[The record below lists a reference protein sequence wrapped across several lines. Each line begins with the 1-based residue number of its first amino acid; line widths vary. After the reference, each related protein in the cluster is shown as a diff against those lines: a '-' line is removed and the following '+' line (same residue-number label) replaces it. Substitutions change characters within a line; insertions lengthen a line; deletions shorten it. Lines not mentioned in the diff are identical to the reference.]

1 MPVNLSAAWESYRR
15 GDFERAARV
24 GEAALAHDPNQAD
37 ALHLMGLVALRRGDP
52 LRAAA
57 LFDQAVAVRP
67 DEANYHASLAEA
79 CSALGQVDRAIECCQ
94 AACRLKPDR
103 PGYHYNLGLLLMSRG
118 ELDAAI
124 VHFRGAIELK
134 PDFAWAHNNLGN
146 ALLLKG
152 DKAAA
157 LDHLRRAVQLDPNS
171 VQAHSNLGSA
181 LMNLGEPHQALGHYQ
196 EAARLRP
203 DFAGAHNN
211 LGNVF
216 HALGRLDESEACY
229 RAAIRLQP
237 ELVAAHAGLGRVLEE
252 LGELDQAIAA
262 LREALRHEPRN
273 ALVLARLATAMPA
286 AVAESERGSI
296 ESLLA
301 SANLPPEQRWPL
313 LFGLAGAVDARG
325 EFDRAAS
332 LTFEANDLQRAA
344 FRKRGMDY
352 DPDAHR
358 SFVDRLIA
366 AFTPELFAQLRG
378 LGLETERPV
387 FVVGMPRSG
396 TTLVEQILA
405 SHPRVFGA
413 GELQLVPETFDSMPQ
428 ATGRTEPPLGVYE
441 APRPGVHQANRLP
454 SPRRPRGLERSR
466 GSDRRQ
472 VAGKHLVPGAP
483 CRSVPQRQ
491 VDPLPPRPSRRGAIV
506 LDDSLRQPS
515 LGLRPAPH
523 RDADPRIPA
532 ADESLAPV
540 LPVPMLE
547 VDYEAMV
554 ADPERSSREL
564 VAWCGLE
571 WDPACLEFHK
581 DAATRADDQHR
592 TGPATDLPQLS
603 RPVEELRAAAGRHVR
618 PARDRS
624 VELDLCNPAIDE

>member
-15 GDFERAARV
+15 GDFERAASV

-37 ALHLMGLVALRRGDP
+37 ALHLMGSVALRRGDP

-94 AACRLKPDR
+94 AAYRLKPDR

-118 ELDAAI
+118 DLDAAI
-124 VHFRGAIELK
+124 VHFRGAIGLK

-157 LDHLRRAVQLDPNS
+157 LDHLRRAVQLDPDS
-171 VQAHSNLGSA
+171 VQAQSNLGSA

-196 EAARLRP
+196 QAARLRP

-229 RAAIRLQP
+229 RAAIRLKP

-252 LGELDQAIAA
+252 LGELDEAIAA

-273 ALVLARLATAMPA
+273 ALVLARLATAQPA
-286 AVAESERGSI
+286 LVADSERGSI

-344 FRKRGMDY
+344 LRKRGMDY

-358 SFVDRLIA
+358 SFVDQLIA
-366 AFTPELFAQLRG
+366 AFTPELFAQMRG

-405 SHPRVFGA
+405 SHPRVWGA
-413 GELQLVPETFDSMPQ
+413 GELQLVPETFDRVPQ
-428 ATGRTEPPLGVYE
+428 ATGRTEPPSE
-441 APRPGVHQANRLP
+441 CM
-454 SPRRPRGLERSR
+454 
-466 GSDRRQ
+466 
-472 VAGKHLVPGAP
+472 KHLDRESIRRIG
-483 CRSVPQRQ
+483 CRHLDALTALNDCADRV
-491 VDPLPPRPSRRGAIV
+491 VDKLPENT
-506 LDDSLRQPS
+506 LY
-515 LGLRPAPH
+515 LGLLAVLFPRAKLIH
-523 RDADPRIPA
+523 CRRDLRDVALSCWMTHFAKLRWACDTHHIATRIREYRRLMNHWRA
-532 ADESLAPV
+532 V
-540 LPVPMLE
+540 LPVPILD

-581 DAATRADDQHR
+581 ARRRRVQTTSVAQVRQPIYHSSIGRWKNYEQPLAAMFAQI
-592 TGPATDLPQLS
+592 
-603 RPVEELRAAAGRHVR
+603 
-618 PARDRS
+618 
-624 VELDLCNPAIDE
+624 AIDP